1 MDIITLL
8 TVLSQCMDATG
19 IRQLSVIVTAVLSMS
34 GRVTML
40 GIARW
45 TEQGGSYRTIQRFYN
60 RVIPWG
66 MVLWLFFEAYLYQAG
81 HEYLLVGDESVVSK
95 AGQKSYGLER
105 FFSSI
110 YGKPIPGLSFFAL
123 SLVSAQERKAYPLLV
138 EQVTR
143 SAAEKAASQAKKA
156 KPATKTAKS
165 LKAQGKPGRPKGV
178 KNQNKRQIE
187 WSEELL
193 RLKRMVC
200 ELLERVKHRVC
211 IRYFVADGHF
221 GNNNVLQMV
230 RQSLALHLICK
241 LRYDAALYF
250 PYTGAQ
256 TGKGRP
262 KLYGSKLDFD
272 NLPAQY
278 LVKRFTEDAIQTEI
292 YQATL
297 LHKAFADPLNIVL
310 IVKTH
315 PLTQRKAHVILFSS
329 DLALTFDK
337 LIDAYQLRFQI
348 EFNFRDAKQFWGFED
363 FMNIKQTPITNAVG
377 LAFFM
382 VNLSQRL
389 VARFRKTWP
398 RFGILDL
405 KAHFR
410 ARRYALEALKLLPDF
425 PDPILFEQMLAT
437 MPALGS
443 IHS

>member
-1 MDIITLL
+1 M
-8 TVLSQCMDATG
+8 
-19 IRQLSVIVTAVLSMS
+19 
-34 GRVTML
+34 
-40 GIARW
+40 
-45 TEQGGSYRTIQRFYN
+45 
-60 RVIPWG
+60 
-66 MVLWLFFEAYLYQAG
+66 
-81 HEYLLVGDESVVSK
+81 
-95 AGQKSYGLER
+95 
-105 FFSSI
+105 
-110 YGKPIPGLSFFAL
+110 
-123 SLVSAQERKAYPLLV
+123 
-138 EQVTR
+138 
-143 SAAEKAASQAKKA
+143 
-156 KPATKTAKS
+156 
-165 LKAQGKPGRPKGV
+165 
-178 KNQNKRQIE
+178 
-187 WSEELL
+187 
-193 RLKRMVC
+193 
-200 ELLERVKHRVC
+200 
-211 IRYFVADGHF
+211 
-221 GNNNVLQMV
+221 
-230 RQSLALHLICK
+230 
-241 LRYDAALYF
+241 
-250 PYTGAQ
+250 
-256 TGKGRP
+256 
-262 KLYGSKLDFD
+262 
-272 NLPAQY
+272 
-278 LVKRFTEDAIQTEI
+278 
-292 YQATL
+292 
-297 LHKAFADPLNIVL
+297 HKAFADPLNIVL